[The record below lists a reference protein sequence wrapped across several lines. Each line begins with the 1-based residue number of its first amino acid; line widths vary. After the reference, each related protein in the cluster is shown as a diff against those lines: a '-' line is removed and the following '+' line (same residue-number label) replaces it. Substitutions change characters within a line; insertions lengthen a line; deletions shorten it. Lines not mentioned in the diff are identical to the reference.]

1 METKNGIITDSLLGT
16 LITIVAPTGGDFST
30 ISAWGNNVFPEIQLT
45 NAIKCI
51 VKNNHCMS
59 LTSNKASVDISDTN
73 GTSNVIT
80 GDTIDGCL
88 SQYTP

>member
-1 METKNGIITDSLLGT
+1 METKNGIITDSKDNT
-16 LITIVAPTGGDFST
+16 N
-30 ISAWGNNVFPEIQLT
+30 WGNNVFPEIQLT

-80 GDTIDGCL
+80 GNTIDGCL